1 MSVINQMLKE
11 LEQRNEQ
18 STGNSRFDTSYGNN
32 KPLSAIKIA
41 LIALLIIVVNV
52 LGIYT
57 WNLYSE
63 NKALKTSVNVT
74 SNNSSNTNASNDQ
87 STIETPVN
95 TKQILENQP
104 VEAISEFKKENTP
117 TIHQITEQQQ
127 SIKVISPVTNKQ
139 LILVHENNIEQP
151 KTITKVSS
159 QQAQNLQ
166 TVEYSNT
173 VVTPLDDMMEP
184 EILEE
189 NLKAEVTQEPE
200 IKSSL
205 SISRSKLSPERVVQN
220 KLKKAERAII
230 DNEIPIAERLFEDI
244 LLIQPEN
251 KGARKQL
258 AALWFGRRLYRPALN
273 LLSQGMNIYPDDID
287 FRLMKARILISQNNS
302 KEAFNVLN
310 DFSTVQN
317 VEYQLLLA
325 NTAQSLGNVNS
336 VILAYKQLTTIED
349 YKGKWWMGLAVALDR
364 NSQFEEAKTAYRM
377 ALSKGSLS
385 SNSAQFIRQRMTELG
400 E

>member
-18 STGNSRFDTSYGNN
+18 STGNSRVDTNYGNN
-32 KPLSAIKIA
+32 KPLSSIKIA
-41 LIALLIIVVNV
+41 LIVLLIIVVNV

-74 SNNSSNTNASNDQ
+74 NNESSNTSSSNDQ

-104 VEAISEFKKENTP
+104 AEITAEFKKENTP
-117 TIHQITEQQQ
+117 TINRITEQQHAVNVA
-127 SIKVISPVTNKQ
+127 SSVTNKQ
-139 LILVHENNIEQP
+139 PILVTENNIE
-151 KTITKVSS
+151 KSNTVTKVST
-159 QQAQNLQ
+159 QQTQNLQ
-166 TVEYSNT
+166 TVNDDNT
-173 VVTPLDDMMEP
+173 VVTPLDDIIEP
-184 EILEE
+184 EVLEE
-189 NLKAEVTQEPE
+189 SLKAEVTQEPE
-200 IKSSL
+200 TKSSL

-220 KLKKAERAII
+220 KLQKAERAII
-230 DNEIPIAERLFEDI
+230 DNDVPKAEKLFEDI

-302 KEAFNVLN
+302 KEAFHVLN

-325 NTAQSLGNVNS
+325 NTAQSLGNTNS

-364 NSQFEEAKTAYRM
+364 NSQFEEAKTAYKM